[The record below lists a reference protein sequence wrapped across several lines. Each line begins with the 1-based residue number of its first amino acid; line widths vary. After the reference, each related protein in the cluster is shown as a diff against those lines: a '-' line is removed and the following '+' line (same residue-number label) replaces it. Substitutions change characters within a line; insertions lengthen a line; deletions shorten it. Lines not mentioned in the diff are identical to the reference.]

1 MKRNRTKAGVLSPL
15 ANPNLPLGSAQAAA
29 AAGGAGSNAPVS
41 DQNAVKAQL
50 IVKVLI
56 FMITDDYAV
65 VQRLDDMESWQY
77 VEQFR
82 HLTPALW

>member
-1 MKRNRTKAGVLSPL
+1 MKRNLTKAGVLSPL

-82 HLTPALW
+82 HLTPALG